1 MSDLASIAVAEALRS
16 LYALLMAAEQEAHDP
31 CHLGEVEEALLALG
45 DYVATMDQMDL
56 VLEVRV
62 HAETG
67 LRPPEVDGPLAA
79 AEARLRCLQALELL
93 ARSFF
98 GTPDQTTH

>member
-1 MSDLASIAVAEALRS
+1 
-16 LYALLMAAEQEAHDP
+16 
-31 CHLGEVEEALLALG
+31 VEEALLALG

-56 VLEVRV
+56 ILEVRA
-62 HAETG
+62 HAESG
-67 LRPPEVDGPLAA
+67 LRPPQVEEALAA

-98 GTPDQTTH
+98 GLPDQTTH